1 MANRNVVVS
10 AGEKNMVTVAI
21 GKDKNENIVKNE
33 DSVKTEF
40 RIILNSIMNK
50 VKCLEGTKDF

>member
-21 GKDKNENIVKNE
+21 GKDKNRNIVKNE

-50 VKCLEGTKDF
+50 VKCLEF